1 MDKNLKENGIGT
13 HQSDYQSDNKGNEIR
28 IFELIL
34 SFSNAQ
40 ALTLQKNN
48 PTFPWLS
55 WQLYGNLEKK
65 NNSNK
70 VTGTVI
76 CNCKE

>member
-1 MDKNLKENGIGT
+1 MDKNLHENGIGT

-55 WQLYGNLEKK
+55 
-65 NNSNK
+65 
-70 VTGTVI
+70 
-76 CNCKE
+76 